1 VLPLGSLGVYPYQR
15 PRLRRFW
22 RLLPSGHR
30 LRKSNGRIRT
40 RIGQGA
46 GSCGGAYGISG
57 SKLQSGLMMVEVMI
71 NDDEQLEFLKIDY
84 PLPMS
89 LALSSS
95 VLPRAHLSCSTM
107 FHIFIPSRPD
117 SPLKPLIDPVLGTG
131 RDPSSRWLVKTS
143 AHRHID
149 QGEIDHRL
157 IWPCRVWPPP
167 IVSPGE
173 TRHSA
178 GAVSWRSQPL
188 SLLVLRASIVW

>member
-1 VLPLGSLGVYPYQR
+1 MYPYER

-46 GSCGGAYGISG
+46 GSCRGVYGISG

-71 NDDEQLEFLKIDY
+71 NYDEQLEFLKIDY

-95 VLPRAHLSCSTM
+95 VL
-107 FHIFIPSRPD
+107 PSRPD

-143 AHRHID
+143 AHRSGRNRSSPHLAL
-149 QGEIDHRL
+149 QSLAASNRL
-157 IWPCRVWPPP
+157 SW
-167 IVSPGE
+167 GD
-173 TRHSA
+173 SA
-178 GAVSWRSQPL
+178 GSH
-188 SLLVLRASIVW
+188 

>member
-1 VLPLGSLGVYPYQR
+1 MYPYQR

-117 SPLKPLIDPVLGTG
+117 SPLKPLIDPELGTG

-143 AHRHID
+143 AHRSGRNRSSPHLAL
-149 QGEIDHRL
+149 QSLAASNRL
-157 IWPCRVWPPP
+157 SW
-167 IVSPGE
+167 GD
-173 TRHSA
+173 TA
-178 GAVSWRSQPL
+178 FSWRSQL
-188 SLLVLRASIVW
+188 AQSAT